1 MKLKNLFFFIIF
13 FICNNSIADN
23 KIIPIIEGN
32 ANAKVKILVYES
44 LTCSH
49 CANFHKDV
57 YPQLKEEFLDK
68 GLVSIEFRNFPLDIA
83 ALNASKLAHCKNDG
97 KSKILHFLYLKQK
110 EWIEGNTIEEL
121 NSNLK
126 EIIKDQNFGLDYE
139 KCVTDKKVEDHILED
154 RIEGAKK
161 FEINATPT
169 IIINDKK
176 FEKTL
181 NFKNL
186 KKAIEKLI

>member
-1 MKLKNLFFFIIF
+1 MPKNGNSTEFF
-13 FICNNSIADN
+13 
-23 KIIPIIEGN
+23 
-32 ANAKVKILVYES
+32 V
-44 LTCSH
+44 
-49 CANFHKDV
+49 
-57 YPQLKEEFLDK
+57 PQIKEF
-68 GLVSIEFRNFPLDIA
+68 
-83 ALNASKLAHCKNDG
+83 
-97 KSKILHFLYLKQK
+97 
-110 EWIEGNTIEEL
+110 
-121 NSNLK
+121 
-126 EIIKDQNFGLDYE
+126 
-139 KCVTDKKVEDHILED
+139 KKVEDHILED

>member
-1 MKLKNLFFFIIF
+1 MIIF

-68 GLVSIEFRNFPLDIA
+68 GLASIEFRNFPLDIA

-97 KSKILHFLYLKQK
+97 KSKILHFLYSKQK

-139 KCVTDKKVEDHILED
+139 KCIADKKVEDHILED